1 MKPQGESTVNPQ
13 VIKELW
19 EIICERA
26 AHPDEGSYTSQ
37 LLRDKKGIDKVLEKV
52 GEEST
57 EFIIA
62 VKNRVPERTTEEAAD
77 LLFHILVALRA
88 ADVDLEEVIRELEH
102 RRK

>member
-1 MKPQGESTVNPQ
+1 MAEKESGVDPR
-13 VIKELW
+13 VIRDLW
-19 EIICERA
+19 EVICERA
-26 AHPDEGSYTSQ
+26 AHPDEKSYTSR
-37 LLRDKKGIDKVLEKV
+37 LLRDVKGIDKVLEKV

-57 EFIIA
+57 EFILA
-62 VKNRVPERTTEEAAD
+62 VKNGVPERTTEEAAD